1 LAKPR
6 CLILF
11 EESCKSERTFQTYL
25 YHIDRFLNWAHKDY
39 ESLLFLEKLE
49 LTDLLVDYAIY
60 EKKRVSPNSIPL
72 IFAGIFKFLEMNDR
86 EFNKRK
92 IRFIFPE
99 KVKSGGERAIT
110 DQELIE
116 MVRVAS
122 SEKAQ
127 ALIHVLSATGCR
139 PEGIAELQMKHI
151 EEMPDGCLSLTVY
164 AGSLKEYTTFLHG
177 VATRALKK
185 YHAWREL
192 HGEKLNPE
200 SFVFTGTRVFATL
213 PSKQLHYTTIAT
225 IISNVMKKANV
236 RRVKTGNRYDLAVC
250 TGIRIRFNTKLKMNS
265 DVSYPIAERFMDHK
279 YRLESHYLK
288 PTKEELFQEYK
299 KAIPDLV
306 FDESEKLRIENKNK
320 QKKIDELESSK
331 VRIAELES
339 RMDTINKHLRELK
352 KED

>member
-1 LAKPR
+1 LEKPR

-11 EESCKSERTFQTYL
+11 EESCKSERTLQTYI

-60 EKKRVSPNSIPL
+60 EKKRVSPNSMQL

-92 IRFIFPE
+92 IISIFPE
-99 KVKSGGERAIT
+99 KIKSGGERAIT
-110 DQELIE
+110 DKELIE
-116 MVRVAS
+116 IFRVAS

-127 ALIHVLSATGCR
+127 ALIQVLSATGCR
-139 PEGIAELQMKHI
+139 PQGITELQMKHI

-164 AGSLKEYTTFLHG
+164 AGSLKEYTTFLHST
-177 VATRALKK
+177 ATRALKK
-185 YHAWREL
+185 YYAWREL

-200 SFVFTGTRVFATL
+200 SFVFTGTMVFATL
-213 PSKQLHYTTIAT
+213 RSKQLHYTTIAT
-225 IISNVMKKANV
+225 IISNCIIKANIK
-236 RRVKTGNRYDLAVC
+236 RVKTGKRYDLATC
-250 TGIRIRFNTKLKMNS
+250 TGIRKRFNTILKMNP
-265 DVSYPIAERFMDHK
+265 DISYPIAEMLMDHK

-288 PTKEELFQEYK
+288 PTKKELFLEYK

-306 FDESEKLRIENKNK
+306 FDESEKLRIENENK
-320 QKKIDELESSK
+320 QKKIDELESDK
-331 VRIAELES
+331 KRISELEDKVKS
-339 RMDTINKHLRELK
+339 LVTLYDLSK
-352 KED
+352 KLS

>member
-1 LAKPR
+1 MEKPR

-11 EESCKSERTFQTYL
+11 EESCKSERTLQTYI

-60 EKKRVSPNSIPL
+60 EKKRVSPNSMQL

-92 IRFIFPE
+92 IISIFPE
-99 KVKSGGERAIT
+99 KIKSGGERAIT
-110 DQELIE
+110 DKELIE
-116 MVRVAS
+116 LVRVAS

-139 PEGIAELQMKHI
+139 PQGIAELQMKHI
-151 EEMPDGCLSLTVY
+151 EEMPDGCLCLTVY
-164 AGSLKEYTTFLHG
+164 AGSLHEYITFLHSI
-177 VATRALKK
+177 ATRALKK
-185 YHAWREL
+185 YHAWRES
-192 HGEKLNPE
+192 HGEKLNPD
-200 SFVFTGTRVFATL
+200 SFVFTGTRVFATM
-213 PSKQLHYTTIAT
+213 PSKPLHYTTIAT
-225 IISNVMKKANV
+225 IISNCMIKANL
-236 RRVKTGNRYDLAVC
+236 RRVKTGKRYDLATC
-250 TGIRIRFNTKLKMNS
+250 TGIRKRFNTKLKMNP
-265 DVSYPIAERFMDHK
+265 DVSYPIAEGFMDHK

-288 PTKEELFQEYK
+288 PTKEKLFLEYK

-306 FDESEKLRIENKNK
+306 FDESAKLRIENENK

-339 RMDTINKHLRELK
+339 RMDTINKHLQKLK
-352 KED
+352 ID

>member
-1 LAKPR
+1 LTKPR

-11 EESCKSERTFQTYL
+11 EESCKSKRTLQTYL

-39 ESLLFLEKLE
+39 ESLLFLEKPE

-60 EKKRVSPNSIPL
+60 QKKRVSPNSLPL
-72 IFAGIFKFLEMNDR
+72 VFAGIFKFLEMSDR
-86 EFNKRK
+86 EFNKKK
-92 IRFIFPE
+92 IRSVFPE

-110 DQELIE
+110 NPELNE
-116 MVRVAS
+116 MIRVAT

-151 EEMPDGCLSLTVY
+151 EEMPEDCLSLTIY
-164 AGSLKEYTTFLHG
+164 AGSLKEYTTFLHRI
-177 VATRALKK
+177 ATRALKK

-192 HGEKLNPE
+192 RGEKLTPE
-200 SFVFTGTRVFATL
+200 SFVFSNTKVFATL
-213 PSKQLHYTTIAT
+213 PKKQIHHTTIAK
-225 IISNVMKKANV
+225 IISSCMKKANV

-250 TGIRIRFNTKLKMNS
+250 TGIRIRFNTKLKTNP
-265 DVSYPIAERFMDHK
+265 DISYPIAERFMDHK

-288 PTKEELFQEYK
+288 PTKEELFREYK

-306 FDESEKLRIENKNK
+306 FDESEKLRIESQNK
-320 QKKIDELESSK
+320 QKKIDELESYKMKLGFMQSQ
-331 VRIAELES
+331 IDS
-339 RMDTINKHLRELK
+339 IRELMK
-352 KED
+352 ITKTA

>member
-1 LAKPR
+1 LANPR

-25 YHIDRFLNWAHKDY
+25 YHLDKFLNWVHKDY
-39 ESLLFLEKLE
+39 ESLLFIEKPE

-60 EKKRVSPNSIPL
+60 QKKRVSPNSLPMM
-72 IFAGIFKFLEMNDR
+72 FAGIFKFLVMNDR
-86 EFNKRK
+86 EFNNKK
-92 IRFIFPE
+92 IISVFPE
-99 KVKSGGERAIT
+99 KIKSGGERAIT
-110 DQELIE
+110 DQELNE
-116 MVRVAS
+116 MIRVAS

-151 EEMPDGCLSLTVY
+151 EEMPEDCLRLTIY
-164 AGSLKEYTTFLHG
+164 AGSLKEYTTFLHS

-185 YHAWREL
+185 YHAWRES

-200 SFVFTGTRVFATL
+200 SFVFTTTRVFATL
-213 PSKQLHYTTIAT
+213 PSKQLHHTTIAK
-225 IISNVMKKANV
+225 IISGVMKKANV

-250 TGIRIRFNTKLKMNS
+250 TGIRIRFNTKLKKNP
-265 DVSYPIAERFMDHK
+265 DISYPIAERFMDHK

-306 FDESEKLRIENKNK
+306 FDEAEKLRIESQNK
-320 QKKIDELESSK
+320 QKKIDELQSNKQVISD
-331 VRIAELES
+331 LQS
-339 RMDTINKHLRELK
+339 QINSIRELMK
-352 KED
+352 ITKAS